1 MRLPRR
7 KALRRTQNNWSSVHD
22 YITNKIA
29 EEGALHFTLID
40 PDKAY
45 GEALKN
51 VRKLGKFMVEAGT
64 DAFLVGGSVGVS
76 ERDADAVVQELK
88 GLGVPVI
95 LFPGNIT
102 GISRY
107 ADAILFLS
115 LLNSDDPY
123 FIIGAQVLG
132 APIIERYGLETL
144 PTAYIIV
151 GYGGAAGYVGKA
163 RPIPYDRPEI
173 GAAYV
178 LAARM
183 MGMKYAYLEAG
194 SGAPE
199 PIPPTFIRYAA
210 KVKKNL
216 TLIVGGGIRSPEKA
230 KAAVRA
236 GADII
241 VTGTIVEKDPEKCV
255 KIIKS
260 IKRK

>member
-1 MRLPRR
+1 
-7 KALRRTQNNWSSVHD
+7 LRRVRSSWLSVHN
-22 YITNKIA
+22 YITSKIA

-40 PDKAY
+40 PEKVC
-45 GEALKN
+45 GEALKTL
-51 VRKLGKFMVEAGT
+51 RKLGKSMVEAGT

-95 LFPGNIT
+95 LFPGNIA

-173 GAAYV
+173 GAAYI

-199 PIPPTFIRYAA
+199 PIPPAFIRYAA
-210 KVKKNL
+210 KVKRDL
-216 TLIVGGGIRSPEKA
+216 TLIVGGGIRTPEKA
-230 KAAVRA
+230 EAAVKA

-241 VTGTIVEKDPEKCV
+241 VTGTIVEKNPEKCV
-255 KIIKS
+255 DIIKS
-260 IKRK
+260 IKRR

>member
-1 MRLPRR
+1 MREARS
-7 KALRRTQNNWSSVHD
+7 NWSSVHD
-22 YITNKIA
+22 YIINKIA
-29 EEGALHFTLID
+29 EEGTLHFTLID

-51 VRKLGKFMVEAGT
+51 LRKLGKSMVEAGT
-64 DAFLVGGSVGVS
+64 DAFLVGGSVGIS
-76 ERDADAVVQELK
+76 ERYVDAVVQELK
-88 GLGVPVI
+88 GLGVPII

-102 GISRY
+102 GISKH

-123 FIIGAQVLG
+123 FIVGAQVLG

-151 GYGGAAGYVGKA
+151 GYGGAAGYVGRA
-163 RPIPYDRPEI
+163 RPIPHDRPEI

-199 PIPPTFIRYAA
+199 PIPPAFIRHAA

-230 KAAVRA
+230 KAAAKA

-255 KIIKS
+255 EIIKS

>member
-7 KALRRTQNNWSSVHD
+7 KALRKARSSWSSVHD
-22 YITNKIA
+22 YITNKVA
-29 EEGALHFTLID
+29 EEGTLHFTLID

-51 VRKLGKFMVEAGT
+51 VRKLGKSMVEAGT
-64 DAFLVGGSVGVS
+64 DAFLIGGSVGVS
-76 ERDADAVVQELK
+76 ERYVDAVVQELK
-88 GLGVPVI
+88 GLGVPII

-102 GISRY
+102 GISKH

-123 FIIGAQVLG
+123 FIVGAQVLG

-151 GYGGAAGYVGKA
+151 GYGGAAGYVGRA

-199 PIPPTFIRYAA
+199 PIPPAFIRHAA

-230 KAAVRA
+230 KAAAKA

-255 KIIKS
+255 EIIKS

>member
-1 MRLPRR
+1 LKR
-7 KALRRTQNNWSSVHD
+7 ALSNWSSVHD
-22 YITNKIA
+22 YIINKIND
-29 EEGALHFTLID
+29 ENALHFTLID
-40 PDKAY
+40 PDKAC

-51 VRKLGKFMVEAGT
+51 IRKLGKSMVEAGT

-76 ERDADAVVQELK
+76 ESDANAVVQELK
-88 GLGVPVI
+88 GLGVPII

-102 GISRY
+102 GISKY
-107 ADAILFLS
+107 ADAVLFLS

-123 FIIGAQVLG
+123 FIVGAQVLG

-151 GYGGAAGYVGKA
+151 GYGGAAGYVGRA

-199 PIPPTFIRYAA
+199 PIPPTFIQYAA
-210 KVKKNL
+210 KVKKDL
-216 TLIVGGGIRSPEKA
+216 ILIVGGGIRTPEKA
-230 KAAVRA
+230 EAAVKA
-236 GADII
+236 GADIV

-255 KIIKS
+255 DIIKS
-260 IKRK
+260 IKRR